1 MGMAHSDPVG
11 HIRAELSELT
21 CLDADNARTMP
32 ADFYTSPEFLA
43 IEEEHLL
50 RRQWLCVG
58 HAGEIAMPG
67 DFFTTELLGEQ
78 LLVTRDLE
86 GEVRVLSNVCR
97 HRGNLV
103 AQGKGNTTR
112 FMCQYHAWTYRTDG
126 TLLRAPFME
135 DAKNFA
141 LKGCALPRLNC
152 EIWNHFIFVNLDG
165 TASPLAP
172 QLENLSGTIRNYHHE
187 LRNLLYTAEDVWNTN
202 WKSLTENFIEGYHLS
217 ATHKNTLHPT
227 TPTKLCRKLPGE
239 AQYTAYR
246 SYYDPSVPDRGPYH
260 DDLTED
266 EKRNSVMGCIFPCFL
281 FGFATHYTLY
291 MTLRPVGVDKV
302 ALKWGVAGLLDD
314 LDHPE
319 VRKFVDLCHAFNAED
334 REKLETQW
342 RGLQTRF
349 YRPGPL
355 APADFEGTIW
365 DFLQY
370 VAGRLGAHVDL
381 GEGMDS
387 RQ

>member
-1 MGMAHSDPVG
+1 MSMARDSLVDG
-11 HIRAELSELT
+11 IRAELSEIAG
-21 CLDADNARTMP
+21 LDAASARTMP
-32 ADFYTSPEFLA
+32 SAFYTSPEFLKL
-43 IEEEHLL
+43 EEEHLL

-58 HAGEIAMPG
+58 HIGEIPQLG

-78 LLVTRDLE
+78 LLVVRDLE

-103 AQGKGNTTR
+103 AEGKGNTKR
-112 FMCQYHAWTYRTDG
+112 FICQYHAWTYRTDG
-126 TLLRAPFME
+126 SLLRAPFME
-135 DAKNFA
+135 DAKTFDP
-141 LKGCALPRLNC
+141 KGCALPRLAC
-152 EIWNHFIFVNLDG
+152 EIWNGFVFVNLDG
-165 TASPLAP
+165 TAEPLAP
-172 QLENLSGTIRNYHHE
+172 QLEGLSAIIRNYHPE
-187 LRNLLYTAEDVWNTN
+187 LRNLLYTGEDVWEAN
-202 WKSLTENFIEGYHLS
+202 WKNLTENFIEGYHLS
-217 ATHKNTLHPT
+217 ATHKHTLHPT

-239 AQYTAYR
+239 AQYTGYR

-260 DDLTED
+260 EDLTED

-302 ALKWGVAGLLDD
+302 ALKWGVAGFLDD
-314 LDHPE
+314 PDHPE

-334 REKLETQW
+334 REKLETQR

-349 YRPGPL
+349 YSPGPL

-370 VAGRLGAHVDL
+370 VAGKLGAHVDL
-381 GEGMDS
+381 GEGAS
-387 RQ
+387 A